1 VYARSYSVRWNWKRL
16 QCAAGSLCHE
26 AAAAAAGGGD
36 GSDDDDNAPKE
47 NDGRCGQVVGF

>member
-1 VYARSYSVRWNWKRL
+1 M